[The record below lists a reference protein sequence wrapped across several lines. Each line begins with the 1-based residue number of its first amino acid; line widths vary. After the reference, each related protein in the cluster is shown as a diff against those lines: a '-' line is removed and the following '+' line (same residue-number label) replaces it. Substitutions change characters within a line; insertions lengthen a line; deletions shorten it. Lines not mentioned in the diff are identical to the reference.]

1 MSCLS
6 WNIEGL
12 TLDKCSSEDFISV
25 TLKYDIVCLSE
36 TWTNSNSFIDKNGYC
51 NPINSFRRYRHRLA
65 KRASGGVIIC
75 IKNVIRKGVILVC
88 KDVDYLVWLELDK
101 YFFSY

>member
-12 TLDKCSSEDFISV
+12 TLDKCSFEDFISV

-51 NPINSFRRYRHRLA
+51 NHIHSFRKYRLR
-65 KRASGGVIIC
+65 RASGGVIIY
-75 IKNVIRKGVILVC
+75 IKNVICKGVKLVC